1 MQMLL
6 LLPLLLMMLFSLKW
20 PISTKPASPSRGFRM
35 MENQALVSHLLLPV
49 VPCFSC
55 YWLLL
60 LLLLPAAAAAASA
73 GSDVS
78 CMAGLDEIVEATR
91 GREIVS
97 L

>member
-1 MQMLL
+1 
-6 LLPLLLMMLFSLKW
+6 
-20 PISTKPASPSRGFRM
+20 M

-60 LLLLPAAAAAASA
+60 LPPPPPLLLMA
-73 GSDVS
+73 GS
-78 CMAGLDEIVEATR
+78 DEIVEATR